1 MRRGPCVRRL
11 AWRLDL
17 PEPAAEVVYRGG
29 RLGTVSRDR
38 EGITVRLYEVS

>member
-1 MRRGPCVRRL
+1 VEPGRRL

-17 PEPAAEVVYRGG
+17 PPPPAEVVYRSG

-38 EGITVRLYEVS
+38 EGIAVRLYEVN